1 MNVEI
6 KEDRQPP
13 RETLN
18 EEDSNHSPALD
29 VLLDNTP
36 IPVKD
41 SSWQDDIERRKY
53 YYDDS
58 AGYETYDPNKDDADE
73 ED

>member
-6 KEDRQPP
+6 KEDIQPQ

-29 VLLDNTP
+29 VLLDNTLN
-36 IPVKD
+36 PVKD

-58 AGYETYDPNKDDADE
+58 SGYETYDPDKDDADE